1 MKYLIRGEKGNFLEA
16 ELIKDWEF
24 TPTEV
29 EVNPRDLIHFGTDL
43 INNKDLEDYAKE
55 MEKNGVDYLFVSG
68 EHKRFVSST
77 GPCGTRLEVMRDITA
92 YLKK

>member
-1 MKYLIRGEKGNFLEA
+1 MKYLIRGENGNFLEA
-16 ELIKDWEF
+16 MWQPGIIQL
-24 TPTEV
+24 TES

-43 INNKDLEDYAKE
+43 VSDSNFKEYTQE
-55 MEKNGVDYLFVSG
+55 MEKQGVDYLFFSG

-77 GPCGTRLEVMRDITA
+77 GPCGTRLEVIRDITA